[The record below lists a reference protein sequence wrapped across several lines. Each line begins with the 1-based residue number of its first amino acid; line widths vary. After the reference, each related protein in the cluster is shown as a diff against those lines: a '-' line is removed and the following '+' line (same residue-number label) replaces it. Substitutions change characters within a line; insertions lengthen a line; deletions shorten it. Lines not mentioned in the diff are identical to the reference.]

1 MSPAMDS
8 LTLVRERAGIVEV
21 WEVTVGGMQVEIATG
36 MKGTELRTTTRR
48 FRTQRE
54 LEEWLRAEM
63 TKQMADGFKIAE
75 PAAPPAE

>member
-1 MSPAMDS
+1 MDS
-8 LTLVRERAGIVEV
+8 LTLVRDRAGIVEV

-36 MKGTELRTTTRR
+36 VKGTELRTSTRR

-63 TKQMADGFKIAE
+63 TKQMSDGFKIAE
-75 PAAPPAE
+75 APPSP

>member
-8 LTLVRERAGIVEV
+8 LTLVRDRAGLVEV

-36 MKGTELRTTTRR
+36 VKGTELRSSTRR

-54 LEEWLRAEM
+54 LEEWIRAEM
-63 TKQMADGFKIAE
+63 AKQMADGFKIAE
-75 PAAPPAE
+75 APPAP